1 MQMNKLSTII
11 VCVLLVIISCKKQA
25 SCPNIVG
32 KWLSKSTVAN
42 GIETKIPDTSAI
54 SETLEITAD
63 FTFVTYSTKT
73 NEQWNSGTFDCS
85 KVFEADSASF
95 KKGSKNYY
103 VLYGK
108 IR

>member
-32 KWLSKSTVAN
+32 KWLLKSTVSG

-54 SETLEITAD
+54 SETLEIAAD
-63 FTFVTYSTKT
+63 FTFISYSTKT
-73 NEQWNSGTFDCS
+73 RKLWNSGNYDCT
-85 KVFEADSASF
+85 KVFDADSASF
-95 KKGSKNYY
+95 KKGSSNYFN
-103 VLYGK
+103 LYGK
-108 IR
+108 IK